1 MSDQEYEQEAAA
13 EEQPEQEYA
22 DEPAAEQEYADEAAA
37 DDAEPE
43 QAYEEPEQPAEPEP
57 EPEPE
62 YKAEP
67 EAEPEQ
73 QYEAVQQGDLPANV
87 EDACKDIYADNNT
100 INWFSTKLASPSLKG
115 ANATGLTVDKA
126 GTGGLNELK
135 QAMAEEKDFII
146 FFLLRCNTEDDSGS
160 SRAKFVYGR
169 FVGTGV
175 KFMQKAKLTPNLG
188 AFADQ
193 FQVKHL
199 SKDADEEMKGWTAEE
214 LAKEFLKVGGAHKP
228 DRYNFGPGA
237 VYHTK

>member
-13 EEQPEQEYA
+13 EQEYA
-22 DEPAAEQEYADEAAA
+22 EEPAQQEYAEEPAA
-37 DDAEPE
+37 DDAEPA
-43 QAYEEPEQPAEPEP
+43 QDYEEPAAA
-57 EPEPE
+57 EPE
-62 YKAEP
+62 YKEPVAEVADEP
-67 EAEPEQ
+67 EEEYQA
-73 QYEAVQQGDLPANV
+73 QQGDLPANV

-100 INWFSTKLASPSLKG
+100 INWFSTKLATPSLKG

-135 QAMAEEKDFII
+135 KAMAQEKDFII

-160 SRAKFVYGR
+160 SRAKFIYGR

-214 LAKEFLKVGGAHKP
+214 LAKDFLKVGGAHKP

-237 VYHTK
+237 VFNTK